1 MKLDEALLC
10 VECESL
16 YSCSSQCP
24 QCGSRVAY
32 PISRALN
39 RLAASAGVLASRP
52 PPREAQAKPRPVA
65 GSRGRTLKLLQSA

>member
-1 MKLDEALLC
+1 MKLEEALLC
-10 VECESL
+10 VECECV

-39 RLAASAGVLASRP
+39 RLAASAGVLAIRP
-52 PPREAQAKPRPVA
+52 PPREALAGPRPA
-65 GSRGRTLKLLQSA
+65 AAWRRRTLNLLQRA

>member
-10 VECESL
+10 VECEAV
-16 YSCSSQCP
+16 YSCSIQCP

-39 RLAASAGVLASRP
+39 RPIASADVLASRP
-52 PPREAQAKPRPVA
+52 PPREAQAHSRPVA
-65 GSRGRTLKLLQSA
+65 ESRGRTLKLLQRA